1 MTVTVEEVERQL
13 EEKEYQ
19 IRALEDDLEEA
30 FNENEKKEERIRQL
44 ELQVKKSKNDL
55 SDTKE
60 MYMKMRTDCSK
71 LYDYI
76 GKLSTDILGN
86 YDGKTNVSTIVES
99 IIESFTKLKEER
111 RESENKEKRVEE
123 PKEEKEEMLQLR
135 NRIHETQQQLSERG
149 AEIMN
154 LKREVKE
161 LNQER
166 EKLQEALME
175 KAEEVE
181 AMQAVMQEDD
191 EGREEEEKAL
201 RMEIDGLKNE
211 LSGLKEESSRLK
223 EESSR
228 LKEESSRLK
237 EELNEKSSAMELMS
251 ATMSENDAEIDG
263 LKNELSGLKEES
275 SRLKEELNEKSSAM
289 ELMSATMSEND
300 AEIDGL
306 KNELSGLKEE
316 SSRLKEESSR
326 LKEELNEKS
335 SAMELMSA
343 TMSENDA
350 EIDHLNSTI
359 SSLSSSLS
367 DCQSSLSSD
376 YYCFSSLS
384 LSVRHSYIYSAS
396 LSAVFNDVFCC
407 FLAFIDSISYY
418 RCQVQSMTMRIQQ
431 LESEIPLYSPVRSLN
446 ANDDRLHGAYSDLVS
461 ALSRRVQSLESQLV
475 NTDSSSCFMKLKELQ
490 SDLLSVRRSLSSSSC
505 CADSQPSVDIE
516 KSDFHLSTSPCISVL
531 YKSLS
536 DDSHISAVRD
546 KLSSLCKE
554 SYQLEDSLQS
564 DISPRRI
571 VKELIDCAGGMEV
584 PNPVLDA
591 KALSS
596 VAICFPYH
604 CRILSKPIAPVL
616 F

>member
-111 RESENKEKRVEE
+111 RESENKEKRVEK

-223 EESSR
+223 EE
-228 LKEESSRLK
+228 
-237 EELNEKSSAMELMS
+237 
-251 ATMSENDAEIDG
+251 
-263 LKNELSGLKEES
+263 
-275 SRLKEELNEKSSAM
+275 
-289 ELMSATMSEND
+289 
-300 AEIDGL
+300 
-306 KNELSGLKEE
+306 
-316 SSRLKEESSR
+316 
-326 LKEELNEKS
+326 LNEKS

-350 EIDHLNSTI
+350 EIDHLKCTV

-367 DCQSSLSSD
+367 DCQSSMSSD

-384 LSVRHSYIYSAS
+384 LYVRDSFFYSSS
-396 LSAVFNDVFCC
+396 LSAVFNDIIRS
-407 FLAFIDSISYY
+407 FLAFVDSISYY

-431 LESEIPLYSPVRSLN
+431 LESEIPLYSPLRSLN
-446 ANDDRLHGAYSDLVS
+446 ANDERLLGAYSDLVS
-461 ALSRRVQSLESQLV
+461 ALSRRVQSLETQLV

>member
-181 AMQAVMQEDD
+181 AMQAVMQEED

-211 LSGLKEESSRLK
+211 LSGLKEESSR
-223 EESSR
+223 
-228 LKEESSRLK
+228 
-237 EELNEKSSAMELMS
+237 
-251 ATMSENDAEIDG
+251 
-263 LKNELSGLKEES
+263 LKEES

-350 EIDHLNSTI
+350 EIDHLKCTV

-367 DCQSSLSSD
+367 DCQSSMSSD

-384 LSVRHSYIYSAS
+384 LYVRDSFFYSSS
-396 LSAVFNDVFCC
+396 LSAVFNDIIRS
-407 FLAFIDSISYY
+407 FLAFVDSISYY

-431 LESEIPLYSPVRSLN
+431 LESEIPLYSPLRSLN
-446 ANDDRLHGAYSDLVS
+446 ANDDRLLGAYSDLVS
-461 ALSRRVQSLESQLV
+461 ALSRRVQSLETQLV
-475 NTDSSSCFMKLKELQ
+475 NTDSSSCFVMLKDLQ
-490 SDLLSVRRSLSSSSC
+490 HDLLSVRRNLSNSG
-505 CADSQPSVDIE
+505 CADSQPSVDVE
-516 KSDFHLSTSPCISVL
+516 KSDSHLSTSPCISVL

-536 DDSHISAVRD
+536 DESHISAVRD

-554 SYQLEDSLQS
+554 CYQLEDSLQS

-604 CRILSKPIAPVL
+604 CRILSMLIALML